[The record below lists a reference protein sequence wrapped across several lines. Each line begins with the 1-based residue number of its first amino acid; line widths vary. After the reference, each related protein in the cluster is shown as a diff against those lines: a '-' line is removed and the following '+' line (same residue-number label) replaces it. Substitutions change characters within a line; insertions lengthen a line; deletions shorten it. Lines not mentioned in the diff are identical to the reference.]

1 MDLTRFPHGLSL
13 VDRNT
18 APASA
23 GLSPR
28 IWEDCPILGM
38 LVDPGVGVLVQDD
51 FTEVRATGHGYELSG
66 DNGTFAAV
74 ASAHTGTALLSAPAG
89 ADNNEA
95 HIAYNNDVAGC
106 IKCCPDK
113 KWWFEA
119 RVKLSQIAAEGGV
132 IVGLL
137 QQAASAS
144 DIIGDS
150 AGANDMGLTATL
162 DYIGFQFVEAA
173 ANAAPY
179 WRTITQLAARAA
191 VSETAALASTSY
203 IKLGM
208 KSTPNRAGTIAQVK
222 FYVDGIQLA
231 DSTTTASYDFPL
243 NVVLIPHFGIKTGK
257 NAAFS
262 ITLDWWQ
269 AAQLR

>member
-13 VDRNT
+13 VNRNT
-18 APASA
+18 SPAGA

-38 LVDPGVGVLVQDD
+38 LTNPGVGVLVQDN
-51 FTEVRATGHGYELSG
+51 FTEVLATADGYELSG
-66 DNGTFAAV
+66 TNGTFTAV
-74 ASAHTGTALLSAPAG
+74 ASSHIGEALLSAPTG
-89 ADNNEA
+89 TDNNEA

-132 IVGLL
+132 FVGLF
-137 QQAASAS
+137 QQAASQDA
-144 DIIGDS
+144 IMGD
-150 AGANDMGLTATL
+150 NDMILTAGL
-162 DYIGFQFVEAA
+162 DCIGFQFVEAA

-179 WRTITQLAARAA
+179 WRTMMDLAARAA

-203 IKLGM
+203 VKLGM

-222 FYVDGIQLA
+222 FYVDGLQLA
-231 DSTTTASYDFPL
+231 DSTTTAATDFPL

-257 NAAFS
+257 NAVFS
-262 ITLDWWQ
+262 ITIDWWQ